1 MEGSLKLILDELK
14 ERIEKGDV
22 TSNIIDL
29 ETIQSIVADLSS
41 TEEDLVQEAVQ
52 VRYYHYQV

>member
-52 VRYYHYQV
+52 VRNYHYQV